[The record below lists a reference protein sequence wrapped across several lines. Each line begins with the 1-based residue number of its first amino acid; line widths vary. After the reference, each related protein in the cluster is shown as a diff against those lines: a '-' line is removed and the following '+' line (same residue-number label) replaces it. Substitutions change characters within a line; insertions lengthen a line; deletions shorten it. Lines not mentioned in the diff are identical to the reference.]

1 MRYFTIFNTE
11 IENQLDRKIKVVRFD
26 RGREYYG
33 GYDGSGHNSIPFAR
47 FLEQYGIIA
56 QYSLSS
62 TPQ

>member
-1 MRYFTIFNTE
+1 M
-11 IENQLDRKIKVVRFD
+11 RFD